1 MLSTLDISCSWIL
14 ADPDKSGIRATS
26 PLKLPEPAGIPENNR
41 RRSKRDDQDVRFIR
55 EINISQIPL
64 RDKYIFCLLTR
75 GPILVEKV
83 QGAMSGRPSHQ
94 SADSTDLQIHF
105 SFSVSSS
112 WHYFKGMR
120 FSIAFVTVIYQHVCS
135 FSWRWLPKKR
145 HFNHPPSP
153 RYWKICTYYE
163 IFG

>member
-41 RRSKRDDQDVRFIR
+41 RRSKRDDQDVRFLR

-120 FSIAFVTVIYQHVCS
+120 LSVLLSQWYISTCLLIFLKVIAQETPHLPPVIE
-135 FSWRWLPKKR
+135 K
-145 HFNHPPSP
+145 
-153 RYWKICTYYE
+153 
-163 IFG
+163 

>member
-41 RRSKRDDQDVRFIR
+41 RRSKRDDQDVRFLR
-55 EINISQIPL
+55 GINISRIPP

-105 SFSVSSS
+105 FFFSQFIMALFQGDEILHCFCHSDISTRLLILL
-112 WHYFKGMR
+112 K
-120 FSIAFVTVIYQHVCS
+120 VITKETP
-135 FSWRWLPKKR
+135 L
-145 HFNHPPSP
+145 
-153 RYWKICTYYE
+153 
-163 IFG
+163 